1 MKLSDNFSVA
11 KWPKRVLFGFVYHFH
26 LKLISYTDFTC
37 PTDDF
42 QKSRKNVIFENC
54 LKICRLNFFSQKF
67 EVFRMARPVCSRLH
81 FDLIKYFTKKN
92 IYLQKRCFLHF

>member
-11 KWPKRVLFGFVYHFH
+11 KSPKRVLFGFVYHFH

-54 LKICRLNFFSQKF
+54 LKICRLNFFFKSLKF
-67 EVFRMARPVCSRLH
+67 LGWLDQYVAACI
-81 FDLIKYFTKKN
+81 LI
-92 IYLQKRCFLHF
+92 